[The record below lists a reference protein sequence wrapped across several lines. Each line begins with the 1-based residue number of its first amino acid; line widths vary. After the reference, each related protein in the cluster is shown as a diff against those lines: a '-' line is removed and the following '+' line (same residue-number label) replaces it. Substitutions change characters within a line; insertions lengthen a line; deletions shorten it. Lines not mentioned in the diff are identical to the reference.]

1 MRKTHR
7 ARAGISISNL
17 ISGACEIFPYNP
29 HIEAEWQRFD
39 KYHEPFNIGIR
50 FGEYFLLPRVDTK
63 YSSEGEAL
71 DIQLEGL
78 TLKPEQQEVMDDW
91 LPMLDKGVSGQLEAI
106 TGFGKTI
113 IAIDAM
119 RHVGRTTLIVA
130 PKTDALQQFAAE
142 IIKFTNILPSQVGF
156 LQGKASVKTMQ
167 QHPVVMATVQTL
179 ARPYVTEMALR
190 RFGFCIFDE
199 VDAFNAEFFQRALFK
214 IPARIRWGMSAT
226 CERTDGRGEIAGRH
240 LGPVRVMTEHEQ
252 ETPDIYPVHMPAYM
266 EVPPFK
272 GDMIK
277 SMAVFN
283 KIIRQCKPRNEWI
296 AQSCYYLHGQE
307 RNIIVFAQTLKHL
320 EALKIMTEA
329 AGVPA
334 QDTCLYIGG
343 MKETTRLYY
352 AATKKIFFAT
362 YAMASRSTN
371 IPRLDT
377 LVFATPQGNVRQS
390 VGRIRRPC
398 KNKKT
403 PRVYDIRDPYTVSNI
418 LAKSRDKWY
427 TEKEFPIIE

>member
-1 MRKTHR
+1 MHKTHR
-7 ARAGISISNL
+7 ARAGISISKL
-17 ISGACEIFPYNP
+17 ISGACEILLHNA
-29 HIEAEWQRFD
+29 HTEAYWGRVD
-39 KYHEPFNIGIR
+39 KYHEPFNIGIK
-50 FGEYFLLPRVDTK
+50 FGKYFLLPRVDTT
-63 YSSEGEAL
+63 YSSYGEPL
-71 DIQLEGL
+71 DIKLEGL
-78 TLKPEQQEVMDDW
+78 TLKPEQQEVMADW
-91 LPMLDKGVSGQLEAI
+91 LPMLDSGLSGQLEAI

-119 RHVGRTTLIVA
+119 RHLGRTTLIVA
-130 PKTDALQQFAAE
+130 PKTDALQQFASE
-142 IIKFTNILPSQVGF
+142 IIKFTNLDLKDVGF
-156 LQGKASVKTMQ
+156 LQGKASVKTL
-167 QHPVVMATVQTL
+167 HKYPVMMATVQTL
-179 ARPYVTEMALR
+179 ARPYVTELALR

-199 VDAFNAEFFQRALFK
+199 VDAFNADFFQRALFK
-214 IPARIRWGMSAT
+214 IPAQIRWGMSAT
-226 CERTDGRGEIAGRH
+226 CERTDGRGEIAERH
-240 LGPVRVMTEHEQ
+240 LGPVRVTTEHEQ

-277 SMAVFN
+277 SLAVFN

-296 AQSCYYLHGQE
+296 AQSCYYLHGQH
-307 RNIIVFAQTLKHL
+307 RNIIVFAQTVKHL
-320 EALKIMTEA
+320 EALKIMAEA
-329 AGVPA
+329 AGVPEV
-334 QDTCLYIGG
+334 DTCLYVGG
-343 MKETTRLYY
+343 MKEATRLHY

-377 LVFATPQGNVRQS
+377 LIFATPQGNVRQS

-398 KNKKT
+398 ENKKT

-427 TEKEFPIIE
+427 SAKDFPIIE